1 MQKNI
6 KNSVAE
12 NLSVC
17 LSFDAAYEH
26 TRVQIDMECFPVD
39 MLVQATEVAGIIAQV
54 YTLPKNGVIKVA
66 GYLRK
71 VGDVQ
76 AVFRKL
82 TNEHVVYVIE
92 EFNEIPY
99 RVRYKTAYIRS
110 ALFNAVFELTS
121 AENNRYAAAEAEAGN
136 D

>member
-1 MQKNI
+1 MQKKI
-6 KNSVAE
+6 NSVAE
-12 NLSVC
+12 SLSAC
-17 LSFDAAYEH
+17 LSFDEAYEC
-26 TRVQIDMECFPVD
+26 TRAQIEMESFPVD

-54 YTLPKNGVIKVA
+54 YTLPANGVIKVA

-71 VGDVQ
+71 VEDVQ

>member
-6 KNSVAE
+6 KNSVSE

-17 LSFDAAYEH
+17 LSFDEAYER
-26 TRVQIDMECFPVD
+26 TRVQIDMECFPFE

-54 YTLPKNGVIKVA
+54 YTLPANGVIKVA

-71 VGDVQ
+71 VEDVQ

-110 ALFNAVFELTS
+110 SLFNAVFELTS
-121 AENNRYAAAEAEAGN
+121 AENNRYAAAEAEAGT
-136 D
+136 

>member
-6 KNSVAE
+6 NSVAE
-12 NLSVC
+12 NLPAC
-17 LSFDAAYEH
+17 LSFDEAYER
-26 TRVQIDMECFPVD
+26 TRAQIDMECFPVE

-54 YTLPKNGVIKVA
+54 YTLPANSVIKVA
-66 GYLRK
+66 GCLRK

-76 AVFRKL
+76 AVFQKL
-82 TNEHVVYVIE
+82 TNEHVIYVIE

-121 AENNRYAAAEAEAGN
+121 AENNRYAAAEAEAGK
-136 D
+136 

>member
-6 KNSVAE
+6 NSVAE
-12 NLSVC
+12 KLSAC
-17 LSFDAAYEH
+17 LSFDEAYER
-26 TRVQIDMECFPVD
+26 TRAQIDMECFPVE

-54 YTLPKNGVIKVA
+54 YTLPENGVIKVA

-71 VGDVQ
+71 VGDVK

-110 ALFNAVFELTS
+110 ALFNSVFELTS
-121 AENNRYAAAEAEAGN
+121 AENNRYAAAEAEARN

>member
-1 MQKNI
+1 MQKDI
-6 KNSVAE
+6 NSVAE
-12 NLSVC
+12 TLSVC
-17 LSFDAAYEH
+17 LSFDEAYER
-26 TRVQIDMECFPVD
+26 TRVQIDMECFPVE

-54 YTLPKNGVIKVA
+54 YTLPKNGVIKIA
-66 GYLRK
+66 GCLRK
-71 VGDVQ
+71 VEDVQ

-82 TNEHVVYVIE
+82 TNEHIVYVIE

-121 AENNRYAAAEAEAGN
+121 AENNRYAVAVAEAEN

>member
-6 KNSVAE
+6 NSVAE

-17 LSFDAAYEH
+17 LSFDEAYERI
-26 TRVQIDMECFPVD
+26 RVQIEMECFPVN
-39 MLVQATEVAGIIAQV
+39 MIVQATEVAGIIAQV

-66 GYLRK
+66 GFARR
-71 VGDVQ
+71 VSDVQ
-76 AVFRKL
+76 SVFDKL
-82 TNEHVVYVIE
+82 QNEHVVYVIDA
-92 EFNEIPY
+92 FNKIKKD
-99 RVRYKTAYIRS
+99 VRFKTAYIRS

-121 AENNRYAAAEAEAGN
+121 AENNRYAAAEAEAEN

>member
-6 KNSVAE
+6 NSVAE
-12 NLSVC
+12 NLSAC
-17 LSFDAAYEH
+17 LSFDEAYER

-71 VGDVQ
+71 VEDVQ

-110 ALFNAVFELTS
+110 ALFNSVFELTS

>member
-1 MQKNI
+1 MPKNI
-6 KNSVAE
+6 NSVAE
-12 NLSVC
+12 NLSAC
-17 LSFDAAYEH
+17 LSFDEAYER
-26 TRVQIDMECFPVD
+26 TRAQIDMECFPVE

-66 GYLRK
+66 GCLRK

-76 AVFRKL
+76 AVFKKM

-99 RVRYKTAYIRS
+99 RIRYKTAYIRS
-110 ALFNAVFELTS
+110 ALFNSVFELTS
-121 AENNRYAAAEAEAGN
+121 AENNRYAATEAEAGT
-136 D
+136 

>member
-6 KNSVAE
+6 NSVSE
-12 NLSVC
+12 TMSVC
-17 LSFDAAYEH
+17 LSFDEAYER

-39 MLVQATEVAGIIAQV
+39 MLVQATEVEGIIAQV
-54 YTLPKNGVIKVA
+54 YTLPKNGVIKIA

-71 VGDVQ
+71 VEDVQ

-82 TNEHVVYVIE
+82 TNEHIVYVIE

-121 AENNRYAAAEAEAGN
+121 AENNRYAAAEAEAEN

>member
-6 KNSVAE
+6 NSVAE
-12 NLSVC
+12 SLSAC
-17 LSFDAAYEH
+17 LSFDEAYEC
-26 TRVQIDMECFPVD
+26 TRVQIEMESFPVD

-54 YTLPKNGVIKVA
+54 YTLPKNSVIKVA

-76 AVFRKL
+76 AVFQKL
-82 TNEHVVYVIE
+82 KNEHIVYVIE

-121 AENNRYAAAEAEAGN
+121 AENNRYAAAEAEAEN

>member
-6 KNSVAE
+6 NSVAE
-12 NLSVC
+12 NLSDC
-17 LSFDAAYEH
+17 LSFDEAYEC